1 MSEIPP
7 VPPPAP
13 TPAAAPGLPWEEPN
27 AGLGSIL
34 PTAGQLI
41 RSPFQAFSKMSL
53 TVDLIRPIAYF
64 VAFTL
69 VAALFNQIWSFVFHD
84 TLVRLVRGMAGPQ
97 FESFAPLFEKPGL
110 MQVVLGFV
118 VAPLIMIVLLFVWT
132 ALVHVVLLM
141 VGGAKGGFAAT
152 LRAICYAETA
162 QVATVIPILGGL
174 IAFFW
179 RLILQMIGLSEA
191 HRTDA
196 WRAVIAVLAPLFVC
210 CLCAIGLGIAFGAA
224 LMQVLQQ
231 AR

>member
-7 VPPPAP
+7 VPPSAPPAP
-13 TPAAAPGLPWEEPN
+13 APGLPWEEPN

-34 PTAGQLI
+34 PTAGQII
-41 RSPFQAFSKMSL
+41 RSPFQAFSRMSL
-53 TVDLIRPIAYF
+53 TVDLVRPIAYF

-69 VAALFNQIWSFVFHD
+69 FATLFNQIWNLAFHD
-84 TLVRLVRGMAGPQ
+84 VLVRILQRIAGPQ
-97 FESFAPLFEKPGL
+97 FESFAPMLQRPGM
-110 MQVVLGFV
+110 MQVLFGFV
-118 VAPLIMIVLLFVWT
+118 IAPLIMIVLLFVWT
-132 ALVHVVLLM
+132 ALVHAVLLM

-196 WRAVIAVLAPLFVC
+196 WRAAVAVLAPLFLC
-210 CLCAIGLGIAFGAA
+210 CLCLIGMGVAFGAA